1 MHKIFEI
8 YNGIKDRIAHA
19 ENEIKR
25 LLSIEYNDIQY
36 NKTTSMNKNYMFNDS
51 ISVNFYNALNLTK
64 ERLREII
71 TKNIKSTSNFDSLDP
86 NNILLLFL
94 MRYFKEKH
102 EFNYVTMAY
111 EIFLYK
117 LYYPIFV
124 NYFKYGVDESAF
136 EYFITTLSTKYEITK
151 QDNIYKALD
160 QLGKRNYDK
169 YSPFITGNNEHNF
182 LLIPVNTKTRI
193 NQFIK
198 ELMRAYK
205 PFIETNKIH
214 INASRDLEDEESGTY
229 SDQLTTNNQLLNEYK
244 NRLKTIILHD
254 ELPKQIRYNMLK
266 LFKKSNHHDIDII
279 YSLIKDKDTNIANI
293 IDIFVNNIKL
303 NTTHT
308 DRNMIQELFEDAS
321 KFKETP
327 FTKDLDDIL
336 FSYIESYKTLP
347 KAELVEKRKILILL
361 IYLFLLKAMKDKQ

>member
-1 MHKIFEI
+1 MATIFDIYDNLKDKIRHSET
-8 YNGIKDRIAHA
+8 
-19 ENEIKR
+19 EIKK
-25 LLSIEYNDIQY
+25 LLNLEYNDIQY
-36 NKTTSMNKNYMFNDS
+36 NKTTSMNKNYMFNDI
-51 ISVNFYNALNLTK
+51 ISNKFYNALN
-64 ERLREII
+64 I
-71 TKNIKSTSNFDSLDP
+71 TKDILRSLIINNIKSTSNFDSLDP

-160 QLGKRNYDK
+160 QLGKRNYEK
-169 YSPFITGNNEHNF
+169 YSSFITSNDERNF

-198 ELMRAYK
+198 ELMKAYK

-229 SDQLTTNNQLLNEYK
+229 SDQSTTNNQILNEYK
-244 NRLKTIILHD
+244 NRLKTSILHD
-254 ELPKQIRYNMLK
+254 EIPKQIRYNMLK
-266 LFKKSNHHDIDII
+266 LFKKSDQHDIDII
-279 YSLIKDKDTNIANI
+279 YNLIKDKKINSSHV
-293 IDIFVNNIKL
+293 IDVFVNNIKL
-303 NTTHT
+303 NTEYN
-308 DRNMIQELFEDAS
+308 DRNMIHDLFENAS
-321 KFKETP
+321 KFKETE
-327 FTKDLDDIL
+327 FTKELDAIL
-336 FSYIESYKTLP
+336 FNYVDSYKNLP
-347 KAELVEKRKILILL
+347 KAELVEKRKILLLL
-361 IYLFLLKAMKDKQ
+361 IYLFLLKAMKNK